1 MEVCGDGQDVEDGR
15 HLLASHCHQGVH
27 HFRLEIIPHV
37 EQLVTRKALLF
48 DLISFERKTV
58 F

>member
-1 MEVCGDGQDVEDGR
+1 MEVCGDGRDVEDGR
-15 HLLASHCHQGVH
+15 HLLASHRHQGVH

-48 DLISFERKTV
+48 DLISFEREAV